1 MTAFGGLL
9 NTYAASEY
17 QKAQGINQQTSYMLQ
32 ARESLFIAN
41 IRADMATQYAEIQ
54 AGRIVEKAKA
64 EEMNWKIAGNTLLNR
79 MRETNAAIRARAAA
93 SGVVVGEGSNQGV
106 TQRNVDKTMFDVAV
120 TDLNALT
127 ARVMG
132 FEDATA
138 LIQSTQYQNMLNKYT
153 AASQASQY
161 EMAGSTARSSSGLL
175 ADINLAK
182 GMYEAGKVLK

>member
-161 EMAGSTARSSSGLL
+161 DMAGSTARSSSGLL

-182 GMYEAGKVLK
+182 GVYEASKVLK